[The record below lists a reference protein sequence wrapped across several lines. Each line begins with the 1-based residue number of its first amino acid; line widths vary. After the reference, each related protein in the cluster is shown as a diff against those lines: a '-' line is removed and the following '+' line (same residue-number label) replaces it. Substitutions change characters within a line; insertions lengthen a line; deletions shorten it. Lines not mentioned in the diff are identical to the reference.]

1 MKHRFLKIVLIC
13 LLSLIGFV
21 IVVGGGYIGYI
32 SIQFYRLPDQ
42 QDLTDEIHHQV
53 TPVVALDTSYRIST
67 YNIGFGAY
75 TRDFSFFMDSGEM
88 LDGTKLSGTGSK
100 ATSKEVVLTNTEG
113 VISVVDDHQP
123 DFMFFQ
129 EVDIKA
135 TRSHHVN
142 QYELLKDSFTQYA
155 STFAYNFHSAFLFY
169 PIFDPHGA
177 TDAGIA
183 TFSKYQIDS
192 SVRYKLPID
201 ESFPNKFFDLDR
213 CFMVTKLPISGG
225 KTLVLINVHLSAYDK
240 GGIIRQ
246 AQMELLTTILETEQQ
261 GGNYVIVGGDF
272 NHDIAS
278 SLNTFPTEQKV
289 PEWVYV
295 LEESQLPTGYRFA
308 SSNAKPTCRSTDMAY
323 VAGVN
328 YTVTID
334 GFIIS
339 DNIDIV
345 SIENITTLGTE
356 DISFM
361 YSDHNCVVLEFQL
374 ES

>member
-1 MKHRFLKIVLIC
+1 MVHRFLKIALIC
-13 LLSLIGFV
+13 ILSFIGLVVV
-21 IVVGGGYIGYI
+21 IGGGYIGYI
-32 SIQFYRLPDQ
+32 SIQFYRLPAELDV
-42 QDLTDEIHHQV
+42 TDEIHHQV
-53 TPVVALDTSYRIST
+53 TTAVELDTSYHIAT

-100 ATSKEVVLTNTEG
+100 AASKEVVLANTEG
-113 VISVVDDHQP
+113 VINVISEHQP

-129 EVDIKA
+129 EVDIDA

-142 QYELLKDSFTQYA
+142 QYELLQNSFTEYA

-169 PIFDPHGA
+169 PILDPHGA

-183 TFSKYQIDS
+183 TFSKHQIDS
-192 SVRYKLPID
+192 SIRYKLPID

-213 CFMVTKLPISGG
+213 CFMVTKIPVAGG
-225 KTLVLINVHLSAYDK
+225 KTLVLINVHLSAYDE
-240 GGIIRQ
+240 GGIVRQ
-246 AQMELLTTILETEQQ
+246 AQMQLLTTILEAEYQND
-261 GGNYVIVGGDF
+261 NYVIVGGDF

-323 VAGVN
+323 IPGVN

-334 GFIIS
+334 GFI
-339 DNIDIV
+339 V
-345 SIENITTLGTE
+345 SNNVETVQVENITTLGAE

-374 ES
+374 AE

>member
-13 LLSLIGFV
+13 LVSLIGFV

-100 ATSKEVVLTNTEG
+100 AASKEVVLTNTEG

-142 QYELLKDSFTQYA
+142 QYELLKDNFTQYA

-169 PIFDPHGA
+169 PISDPHGA

-213 CFMVTKLPISGG
+213 CFMVTKLPIAGG
-225 KTLVLINVHLSAYDK
+225 KTLVLINVHLSAYDE

-246 AQMELLTTILETEQQ
+246 AQMELLTTILETEEQS
-261 GGNYVIVGGDF
+261 GNYVIVGGDF

-323 VAGVN
+323 IAGVN

-339 DNIDIV
+339 DNVDIV
-345 SIENITTLGTE
+345 SVENITTLGAE

-374 ES
+374 AS